1 MLHSTN
7 AEYHF
12 TLKNNRKNSVFN
24 CLRLMG
30 YFRAMDAIEFS
41 LTEIFVITVKGF
53 EPATSCIIDQNA
65 TVAPARHMSEM
76 GSLN

>member
-7 AEYHF
+7 SVYHF
-12 TLKNNRKNSVFN
+12 TLKNNRNKSVFD

-30 YFRAMDAIEFS
+30 CFRAMGTIEFS

-65 TVAPARHMSEM
+65 TAAPARHISKM